1 MMNLFWF
8 AWTISLKNISKHRE
22 IFFQQLLIT
31 TLILLVES
39 FYLFPAQAIF
49 NLSIHSLFYNGTH
62 RFIAFT
68 ICKYISFVVIKHT
81 SSIKI
86 EHLVKNTKYYLS
98 TGFLLIIYIISI
110 YIIALD
116 IFKLD
121 YIFKNL
127 TLPASL
133 IILPINFVIFA
144 LLNFIMSF
152 SNRYEHLSI
161 IEDNYELQKHLISEQ
176 KHNIDTIRKIQH
188 EYRNNLSTINALLKN
203 DNIDEAKNMLNKILN
218 ISADVTS
225 SIRNTSF
232 FEIIVNYKFL
242 EAKSKDIKTSY
253 SIDIPRDIPIDNYYI
268 GIILNNALNNALDAC
283 MNVDIPLRYIKCKI
297 FLKGNYINF
306 YFENSC
312 ANNFIEE
319 NGDLMTTKKDKNS
332 HGFGI
337 KNIISIVKKYYF
349 TQVFIC
355 FSNTPI

>member
-161 IEDNYELQKHLISEQ
+161 IEDNYELQKHLISE
-176 KHNIDTIRKIQH
+176 
-188 EYRNNLSTINALLKN
+188 
-203 DNIDEAKNMLNKILN
+203 
-218 ISADVTS
+218 
-225 SIRNTSF
+225 
-232 FEIIVNYKFL
+232 
-242 EAKSKDIKTSY
+242 
-253 SIDIPRDIPIDNYYI
+253 
-268 GIILNNALNNALDAC
+268 
-283 MNVDIPLRYIKCKI
+283 
-297 FLKGNYINF
+297 
-306 YFENSC
+306 
-312 ANNFIEE
+312 
-319 NGDLMTTKKDKNS
+319 
-332 HGFGI
+332 
-337 KNIISIVKKYYF
+337 
-349 TQVFIC
+349 
-355 FSNTPI
+355 